1 MDVLVHLRS
10 LEELVACDECENK
23 KRVGHAR
30 RARAQRTR
38 AEAPHLTFGHFVV
51 NSILAIRRGRS
62 TPLDYSLQYRRHAGR
77 VRTVS
82 MYIRSIN
89 RSECCGPVS
98 QSSSPSMLVTGL

>member
-51 NSILAIRRGRS
+51 NSMLAIRRGRS

-77 VRTVS
+77 RVLCTYGQSIDPNAAGQFLNPVRPPCS
-82 MYIRSIN
+82 
-89 RSECCGPVS
+89 
-98 QSSSPSMLVTGL
+98 